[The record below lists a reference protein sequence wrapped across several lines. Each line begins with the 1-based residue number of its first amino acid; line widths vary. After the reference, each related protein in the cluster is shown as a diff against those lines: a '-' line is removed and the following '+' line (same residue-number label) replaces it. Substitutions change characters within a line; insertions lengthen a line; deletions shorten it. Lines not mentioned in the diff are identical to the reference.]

1 MKQKKILFILHLPP
15 PIHGAA
21 MLGQFIV
28 GSKTINST
36 YDTKYI
42 NLGTT
47 KTFKERKRVTF
58 RKILHFFKLITN
70 CFFTNISY
78 NPDIVY
84 LSLTSN
90 GMGFYKDALIVLLL
104 KLKGT
109 KLVYHFHNK
118 GISNHQNRFLDNLLY
133 KMVLKNAEIVL
144 GSKWIYKDIQKYV
157 SEDRVQYCH
166 NGIPKIEYELNSRE
180 TKSEN
185 NPTEILF
192 LSNLIES
199 KGVFTLLRACQHLNE
214 RKLDF
219 RCTYVGSEGDISAEQ
234 LQMQIENLGLV
245 DKVNYAGKKYDVEKH
260 KVFEQAHIFAF
271 PTHYPN
277 ECFPLVLL
285 EAMQY
290 SLPIISTPEGGIR
303 DIIDDKKNGF
313 IVQQKDAKSLA
324 YKLEILIKNPSMQ
337 IEMGK
342 AGFKKYQQEFT
353 VEMYG
358 KRLDNIFKNILSKQ

>member
-1 MKQKKILFILHLPP
+1 MKQNKILFILHLPP

-28 GSKTINST
+28 DSEIINST
-36 YDTKYI
+36 YETKYI

-58 RKILHFFKLITN
+58 SKLSHFFKLIRS
-70 CFFTNISY
+70 CFSAYKSY
-78 NPDIVY
+78 KPDLVY

-90 GMGFYKDALIVLLL
+90 GMGFYKDALLVFML
-104 KLKGT
+104 KLQGA

-118 GISNHQNRFLDNLLY
+118 GIKNHQHKFLDNFLY
-133 KMVLKNAEIVL
+133 RRVLKNVDIVL
-144 GSKWIYKDIQKYV
+144 GSQYIYEDIQKYV
-157 SEDRVQYCH
+157 SLDIVQYCH
-166 NGIPKIEYELNSRE
+166 NGIPKVEEVIKQREL
-180 TKSEN
+180 KSADTTTN
-185 NPTEILF
+185 ILF

-199 KGVFTLLRACQHLNE
+199 KGVYTLLNACKHLND
-214 RKLDF
+214 RNLDF
-219 RCTYVGSEGDISAEQ
+219 HCTYVGSEGDIKADE
-234 LQMQIENLGLV
+234 LQQKIEALGLV
-245 DKVNYAGKKYDVEKH
+245 DKVHYAGKKYNKEKH
-260 KVFEQAHIFAF
+260 EAFENAHIFAF

-290 SLPIISTPEGGIR
+290 SLPLVSTPEGGVR
-303 DIIDDKKNGF
+303 DIIDDNENGF
-313 IVQQKDAKSLA
+313 IVQQRDDKTLA
-324 YKLEILIKNPSMQ
+324 DKLEILINNPSLQ

-342 AGFKKYQQEFT
+342 AGNDKYQREFT

-358 KRLDNIFKNILSKQ
+358 KRLHTIFENVLNK